1 MLCKSFA
8 ICKAKNT
15 KIISGGLDSQLIKD
29 STCKGGI
36 KLDLREEGVQFA
48 HSYPLPQMF
57 VSRNFHFV
65 LSSLKLKLLTSHLK
79 KGGLEDVTLSI
90 YLKQ

>member
-15 KIISGGLDSQLIKD
+15 KIISGGLDSQLIKE
-29 STCKGGI
+29 SKGGT

-65 LSSLKLKLLTSHLK
+65 LSSLKLKLLTSHLE

-90 YLKQ
+90 CLKQ